1 MVESILLSTGS
12 ENFIQGLGI
21 TLGGILIVFLVL
33 ILISFILY
41 GFGKAFYKKPEQKT
55 APAPVP
61 EKAAPVVETPV
72 QEETEGSEEELIAAI
87 TAAISCMLE
96 AGGGTGHEGG
106 FVVRSFR
113 RIGRKNGR

>member
-41 GFGKAFYKKPEQKT
+41 GFGKVFYKKPEEKT
-55 APAPVP
+55 APAAVAEP
-61 EKAAPVVETPV
+61 AAPVVEAPV
-72 QEETEGSEEELIAAI
+72 QEEAEASDDELIAVI

-96 AGGGTGHEGG
+96 AGGGNGHEGG

>member
-41 GFGKAFYKKPEQKT
+41 GFGKVFYKKPEEKT
-55 APAPVP
+55 APAPAAEP
-61 EKAAPVVETPV
+61 AAPVAPV
-72 QEETEGSEEELIAAI
+72 QEEAEASDDELIAVI

-96 AGGGTGHEGG
+96 AGGGNGHEGG

>member
-41 GFGKAFYKKPEQKT
+41 GFGKVF
-55 APAPVP
+55 
-61 EKAAPVVETPV
+61 
-72 QEETEGSEEELIAAI
+72 
-87 TAAISCMLE
+87 
-96 AGGGTGHEGG
+96 
-106 FVVRSFR
+106 
-113 RIGRKNGR
+113 